1 MVKFK
6 MPTQATAIKWGAI
19 VLLAAGALFM
29 AYREGVNKGKVK
41 CEQERAED
49 AAFVIDAMKEEIQ
62 RENDKLAGRLE
73 TAYKDTEE
81 GSRVRSE
88 LKQLRGTL
96 SELLAKRTDNPSCA
110 PTPDE
115 LRLYEEIAR
124 KTRSP

>member
-1 MVKFK
+1 MALLK
-6 MPTQATAIKWGAI
+6 MPPQATLIKWGAI
-19 VLLAAGALFM
+19 VLLAGAALFM
-29 AYREGVNKGKVK
+29 AFREGVNRGKVK

-49 AAFVIDAMKEEIQ
+49 AAFVINSMKEEIQ

-81 GSRVRSE
+81 GSRVRAE
-88 LKQLRGTL
+88 LNQLRGTL

-115 LRLYEEIAR
+115 LRLYQEIAR